1 MVEYARQ
8 ALDDRKT
15 KAEAARDPGAL
26 FEAMEFLENLA
37 ALLRGNADAGVID
50 GDLQRLAV
58 AAAADQHASARG
70 IFDRVGNEVL
80 QQPPQ
85 EGAVGFHRQRAGH
98 EGQLQ
103 SLGARDRRKFD
114 FERAHQIAHLEAGD
128 RRRHRAGVEPRDVQ
142 ERTEDFLDR
151 LEGIVDI
158 FDQARILAAVLAFD
172 EARDIKPRRV
182 QRLQNVVAGR
192 GEEARLRDVGFIG
205 LGLRT
210 RQFLGPLADAAFAF
224 GYVIHSILN
233 KLRRRPRTDPPWL
246 LWDFLRYNMASWGHR

>member
-1 MVEYARQ
+1 MVEHARQ
-8 ALDDRKT
+8 ALDDRQA
-15 KAEAARDPGAL
+15 KAEAARDPRAL
-26 FEAMEFLENLA
+26 FEPVEFLENLA

-151 LEGIVDI
+151 LEGIVDV
-158 FDQARILAAVLAFD
+158 FDQPRILAAVLAFD
-172 EARDIKPRRV
+172 ETRDIQPRRIE
-182 QRLQNVVAGR
+182 RLQDVMAGGR
-192 GEEARLRDVGFIG
+192 QKPGLRDVGVLCG
-205 LGLRT
+205 ALGLR
-210 RQFLGPLADAAFAF
+210 QF
-224 GYVIHSILN
+224 
-233 KLRRRPRTDPPWL
+233 
-246 LWDFLRYNMASWGHR
+246 